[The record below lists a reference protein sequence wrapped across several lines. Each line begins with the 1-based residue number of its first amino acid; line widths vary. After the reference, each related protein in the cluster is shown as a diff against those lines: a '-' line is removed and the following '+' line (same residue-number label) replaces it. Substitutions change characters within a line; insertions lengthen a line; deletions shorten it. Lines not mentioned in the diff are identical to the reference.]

1 MAKIRAPIA
10 KLLDVDKTIL
20 TIIKASPLDSSVG
33 LLMYANFAF
42 AKCRIQAK
50 ETANESLGFETLVRE
65 SYI

>member
-20 TIIKASPLDSSVG
+20 TIIKASPLGSSVG
-33 LLMYANFAF
+33 LSMYADLAL
-42 AKCRIQAK
+42 AICRIQAK
-50 ETANESLGFETLVRE
+50 GTANERLVFETLFRE